1 MTTSIAT
8 RIPDNNT
15 FINFDR
21 KIPVSFFEGKIVVVV
36 VVAEV
41 AVSSFDCIS
50 GNASDQTVAHVID
63 RNSDTSPVLLQTYR
77 FNIKNNRTCIFS
89 LFDDRVK

>member
-21 KIPVSFFEGKIVVVV
+21 KIPVSFFEGKMV
-36 VVAEV
+36 VVAVAEG
-41 AVSSFDCIS
+41 AVSSFDCIR